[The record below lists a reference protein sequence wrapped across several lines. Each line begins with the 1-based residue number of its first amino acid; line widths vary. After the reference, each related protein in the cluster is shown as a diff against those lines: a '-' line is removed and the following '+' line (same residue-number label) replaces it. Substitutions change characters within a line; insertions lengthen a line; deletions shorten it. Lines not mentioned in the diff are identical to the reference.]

1 MTHMN
6 QLDCNTPNGRTY
18 IQHSIYAINKLA
30 SFYCARAAHTLDTG
44 IADID
49 AILIRDSLVIGL
61 VEAKSRNM
69 TKQQLNTFGS
79 YLITHDKLLRGIALS
94 VALQARFD
102 VVVNLI
108 PDHIIA
114 VWNIT
119 TSCGEVMLD
128 LNPIETTTQATCNGG
143 SAQRINAFLT
153 VDNAIFI

>member
-1 MTHMN
+1 MN
-6 QLDCNTPNGRTY
+6 QLDCNTPNGRAY

-30 SFYCARAAHTLDTG
+30 SLYCARAAHTLDTG

-49 AILIRDSLVIGL
+49 AILTRDNLVVGL

-69 TKQQLNTFGS
+69 TKQQLSAFGS
-79 YLITHDKLLRGIALS
+79 YLIKHDKLLRGIALS

-119 TSCGEVMLD
+119 TPRGELMLD
-128 LNPIETTTQATCNGG
+128 LNPKETITQATCNGG
-143 SAQRINAFLT
+143 SAQRINAYLA
-153 VDNAIFI
+153 VNKAIFI